1 MNKKLNK
8 KKKSIKS
15 RKTIKEEEGKFN
27 LDYIFKYIYTPLLNE
42 DEDIKTK
49 GEFSIRFLSY
59 LRLMGDVT
67 RRYSK
72 EKGTFYNIKIN
83 VNTLEYSRL
92 DISTLLD
99 FYPISETSLIKLYHK
114 LLERGIDPNV
124 IEDMILYKDYLESG
138 LGLVIP
144 TSTPILI
151 DQQLIKRKTFQ
162 DYLNINQPN

>member
-15 RKTIKEEEGKFN
+15 RKTIKEEKFN

-42 DEDIKTK
+42 EDGDIKTK

-72 EKGTFYNIKIN
+72 EKGTFYNIKTN
-83 VNTLEYSRL
+83 VNTIEYSRL

-99 FYPISETSLIKLYHK
+99 FYPISEMSLIKLYYI

-124 IEDMILYKDYLESG
+124 IEDMILYKEYLERG

-162 DYLNINQPN
+162 DYLNINQLN